1 MTSLLYQ
8 SEPVAVEAPSW
19 DLAPSLRRVAA
30 IDAALRLRLAS
41 SLDYLADVASLD
53 GSDDALLAS
62 IEASLK
68 AAPVSPWVFC
78 LYSKLVAELSKTS
91 GGNVAGL
98 VQDIARAASLSA
110 YQGVVAFRDPAVPV
124 YWWDQFQLLFDT
136 DRQRPFK
143 PKAASGE
150 AFALCNEDVEAG
162 LALLKR
168 GDPIWHDE
176 VLRLVKMIVL
186 GAPGGA
192 ERADRFNGAS
202 TFFVWGAAL
211 LNGDLRRSPIAIV
224 DLLVHESS
232 HILLFG
238 VSAESALTTNSG
250 HERYDSPVRPDKRP
264 IDGIFHA
271 CFVSTRVHLALDRL
285 LESGALNAEETESA
299 VDHRRYNGSS
309 ARVSLDMLER
319 HAKPTALG
327 EKILGTLRAYWA
339 GVHPTDA
346 W

>member
-1 MTSLLYQ
+1 MRVPLLAGQ
-8 SEPVAVEAPSW
+8 LVRLPGGRAP
-19 DLAPSLRRVAA
+19 
-30 IDAALRLRLAS
+30 
-41 SLDYLADVASLD
+41 D
-53 GSDDALLAS
+53 GSGDALPAS
-62 IEASLK
+62 IEASIK

-192 ERADRFNGAS
+192 ERADLFNGAS
-202 TFFVWGAAL
+202 TFFVCGALCCSTAIS
-211 LNGDLRRSPIAIV
+211 DEAPSRSC

-238 VSAESALTTNSG
+238 VLAESALTHNSC
-250 HERYDSPVRPDKRP
+250 HERYDFARAQDKRP

-271 CFVSTRVHLALDRL
+271 CFVSTRVHLAMGRL
-285 LESGALNAEETESA
+285 VQSHALNAAETESA
-299 VDHRRYNGSS
+299 ATIG
-309 ARVSLDMLER
+309 
-319 HAKPTALG
+319 
-327 EKILGTLRAYWA
+327 I
-339 GVHPTDA
+339 
-346 W
+346 